1 MIGVFRR
8 EPSIEFLRAREIG
21 LASLT
26 DREVID
32 YAAREG
38 LIIVSH
44 DVNTMPGQAYEM
56 LGSGQPFAGLL
67 MVQQNEPVGPVVEI
81 LVLTW
86 AASDAE
92 EWRNQIVF
100 LPIR

>member
-1 MIGVFRR
+1 MSGKDLNEHIVTGAFRR

-44 DVNTMPGQAYEM
+44 DVNTMPGHACEM
-56 LGSGQPFAGLL
+56 LGSGQSFAGLL
-67 MVQQNEPVGPVVEI
+67 MVQ
-81 LVLTW
+81 
-86 AASDAE
+86 
-92 EWRNQIVF
+92 
-100 LPIR
+100 